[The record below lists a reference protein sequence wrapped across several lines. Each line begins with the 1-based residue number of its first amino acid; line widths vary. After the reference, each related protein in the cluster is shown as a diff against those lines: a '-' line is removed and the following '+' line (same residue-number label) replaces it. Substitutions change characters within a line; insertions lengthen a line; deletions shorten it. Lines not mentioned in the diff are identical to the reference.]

1 MARRKKQA
9 PLSVPNPGAGG
20 SYIFDAETG
29 ELKLMQETVPSS
41 GALTHGKALSQEDDP
56 GQN

>member
-1 MARRKKQA
+1 MAHRKKQA

-56 GQN
+56 RED